1 MTSEPTA
8 PLRPLPESPCSC
20 GSGKPYA
27 ECCGAVSSE
36 QAAASASPEFPRL
49 LLALVTLGLL
59 GALAW
64 YLNPPQ
70 PDLTPA
76 GLDPQVEIPTSPSG
90 APEEILPTSFTDLP
104 DVDLSPLTIS
114 QKREVLLRL
123 NTESCPCACG
133 NTLAS
138 CRVTDSTCETSRE
151 LVPRVVAEVK
161 ATPSP
166 E

>member
-1 MTSEPTA
+1 MTAEPATPA
-8 PLRPLPESPCSC
+8 PS
-20 GSGKPYA
+20 
-27 ECCGAVSSE
+27 
-36 QAAASASPEFPRL
+36 SPEFPRL
-49 LLALVTLGLL
+49 LLALVTIGLL

-76 GLDPQVEIPTSPSG
+76 GLDPQVELPTSPPK
-90 APEEILPTSFTDLP
+90 APEEILPTSFTQLP
-104 DVDLSPLTIS
+104 DVDLSPLTVS

-123 NTESCPCACG
+123 NTEPCPCGCG

-138 CRVTDSTCETSRE
+138 CRVTDSACETSRE

-161 ATPSP
+161 ATPAP

>member
-1 MTSEPTA
+1 
-8 PLRPLPESPCSC
+8 
-20 GSGKPYA
+20 
-27 ECCGAVSSE
+27 
-36 QAAASASPEFPRL
+36 
-49 LLALVTLGLL
+49 
-59 GALAW
+59 
-64 YLNPPQ
+64 
-70 PDLTPA
+70 
-76 GLDPQVEIPTSPSG
+76 
-90 APEEILPTSFTDLP
+90 FTDVP
-104 DVDLSPLTIS
+104 DVDLSPLPIS

-123 NTESCPCACG
+123 NTEACPCGCG